1 MNLFPSANHWLPDVK
16 ERVLKILSAMSGVQA
31 TGNNI
36 LNIKIHQEPEY
47 TNDEYG
53 KNGTN
58 GPCHG
63 FRRHLD
69 E

>member
-36 LNIKIHQEPEY
+36 NTPMTKH
-47 TNDEYG
+47 G
-53 KNGTN
+53 KRGTN
-58 GPCHG
+58 RPCHR

-69 E
+69 EQANV